1 MSDLAHTMIVCGL
14 ISGTQPFTLLG
25 MFLVLAGERGTRAV
39 WWYLLGAFSVQFVIV
54 LALGLVVGGTVD
66 EGSAPGRSLVGLR
79 IAAGLALVVLG
90 IWLRRKPASEA
101 PATPKVFDRLNDLSS
116 GGAFV
121 AGIAIADYQGSML
134 AAGALA
140 TADVTR
146 SSHLLAWALY
156 ALLATG
162 IPVVATLAVIRSA
175 RAKSDLERALQWVL
189 RNRQVLASWI
199 CLVGGL
205 ALAADGLVTLVTT
218 G

>member
-1 MSDLAHTMIVCGL
+1 M
-14 ISGTQPFTLLG
+14 
-25 MFLVLAGERGTRAV
+25 
-39 WWYLLGAFSVQFVIV
+39 
-54 LALGLVVGGTVD
+54 
-66 EGSAPGRSLVGLR
+66 
-79 IAAGLALVVLG
+79 
-90 IWLRRKPASEA
+90 
-101 PATPKVFDRLNDLSS
+101 FDRLNDLSA

-162 IPVVATLAVIRSA
+162 IPVAATVAVIRSA

-205 ALAADGLVTLVTT
+205 ALAADGLVTLATT